1 MFSEIKMKK
10 IFKFIDFT
18 KEGKGIKK
26 EDCSDEK
33 LFTLSTFFK
42 TFGRNFWNFTCLN
55 FMYLLINFPI
65 FFGLFAMSGNLNLKS
80 SAPISLFYPQ
90 LFGISNIKETPF
102 SQILHGYL
110 YGETTISV
118 PTTATLVLFALTLLV
133 ILTFGIANCGMTAVL
148 RGYTRKDP
156 VFLTSDFFD
165 SIGANW
171 KQALPM
177 GVLDILFIFIT
188 TYVFNFWKSYHNGF
202 FNDIMFYLS
211 IFLLVVYFFMR
222 FYMYQIM
229 ITFDLSIPKI
239 IKNSFIFALLG
250 IKRNFI
256 ALLGIIIALVINI
269 YVFMV
274 FMPLGIILPFIITIS
289 LCSFIAV
296 YCTYPEIKRVM
307 IDPYYTEKEHDSD
320 DEDDPVFVDRG

>member
-1 MFSEIKMKK
+1 MKK

-26 EDCSDEK
+26 EDCADEK
-33 LFTLSTFFK
+33 LFTMSTFFK
-42 TFGRNFWNFTCLN
+42 TLGRNFWNLTCLN

-65 FFGLFAMSGNLNLKS
+65 FFGLFALSGNLNIKS
-80 SAPISLFYPQ
+80 SAPTSLFFPQ
-90 LFGISNIKETPF
+90 LFGISQIKETPF
-102 SQILHGYL
+102 TQMFYGYL
-110 YGETTISV
+110 SGETLISV
-118 PTTATLVLFALTLLV
+118 PTTATLIFFALTLLA
-133 ILTFGIANCGMTAVL
+133 IFTFGIANCGMTAVL

-165 SIGANW
+165 CIATNW

-177 GVLDILFIFIT
+177 GILDILFIFIT
-188 TYVFNFWKSYHNGF
+188 TFVFNFWSSYNRGF
-202 FNDIMFYLS
+202 VNDIMFYLS

-250 IKRNFI
+250 IKRNFV
-256 ALLGIIIALVINI
+256 ALIGMALVVIINV

-274 FMPLGIILPFIITIS
+274 FMPLGIIMPFLITIS

-296 YCTYPEIKRVM
+296 YCTYPNIKKIM
-307 IDPYYTEKEHDSD
+307 IDPYYAESGNND
-320 DEDDPVFVDRG
+320 DDGIEPVFLDRG